1 VKEQDATLSAPA
13 TTTAHLSDGDPN
25 QAEAHDGRGGLRRT
39 LTTPSIVFMVLAA
52 AAPLTAAAGVLPL
65 SILFSENSAAPVYFI
80 VATVLLV
87 FFAVGYTALSRH
99 VADAGAFYAYIR
111 AGLGRIPGNAA
122 AMLALGAYT
131 LTVVALTVYAGPF
144 ASSLVATFTPWTDS
158 PWWLWSGVCWALLA
172 LLGYRSI
179 DLSSRVLSALLILE
193 IVVLV
198 ILGVGVLVSGG
209 AAGFPAEALNPVQ
222 AFGHGAPASGLM
234 WAVLCF
240 VGFEATAVFRGEAR
254 SPERTIP
261 RATYSAALLIGVL
274 YVFVS
279 VVIVMGAGSA
289 DVVAL
294 IAADPAAVLFTLADQ
309 AIGPWF
315 STVIN
320 VLLLTSIFACALS
333 FHNVVTRYQLTMG
346 ASGLLPKFVGRV
358 HGAHRVPSNASL
370 VLSGL
375 TIVAIALA
383 AVLNLDPV
391 IQVFGP
397 LIGVL
402 GFAVL
407 TMMAF
412 ASISAIVYFAR
423 PTGPRPGIFVRLIAP
438 IIATFGLLAVLIM
451 SLSNIGVIT
460 GSEIGTVLVIALL
473 IALPLT
479 GIVVSVVGKDR
490 GRSSSPSGSAS

>member
-1 VKEQDATLSAPA
+1 MNEQDAALSDPS
-13 TTTAHLSDGDPN
+13 TTTAHQLEGDS
-25 QAEAHDGRGGLRRT
+25 GREDDPDSKGGLRRT
-39 LTTPSIVFMVLAA
+39 LSTPSIVFMVLAA
-52 AAPLTAAAGVLPL
+52 AAPLTAASGVLPL
-65 SILFSENSAAPVYFI
+65 AILFSENSSAPVYFL
-80 VATVLLV
+80 VATVLLCL
-87 FFAVGYTALSRH
+87 FAVGYTALSRD

-131 LTVVALTVYAGPF
+131 LTVVALAVYAGPF
-144 ASSLVATFTPWTDS
+144 ASSLVATFTPWSDS
-158 PWWLWSGVCWALLA
+158 PWWLWSGACWALLA
-172 LLGYRSI
+172 LFGYRNV
-179 DLSSRVLSALLILE
+179 DLSSRVLSVLLILE
-193 IVVLV
+193 MAILV
-198 ILGVGVLVSGG
+198 ALGVGVFATGG
-209 AAGFPAEALNPVQ
+209 AASFPAESLNPAQ
-222 AFGHGAPASGLM
+222 AFGHGAPASGIM

-254 SPERTIP
+254 NPERTIP
-261 RATYSAALLIGVL
+261 RATYTAALLIGVL

-289 DVVAL
+289 DVGGL
-294 IAADPAAVLFTLADQ
+294 IAADPASVLFAIADK

-315 STVIN
+315 STVMN
-320 VLLLTSIFACALS
+320 VLLLSSIFACALS

-346 ASGLLPKFVGRV
+346 SSGLLPEFVGRV

-370 VLSGL
+370 VLSVL
-375 TIVAIALA
+375 TIVAIVLA

-391 IQVFGP
+391 VQVFGP

-412 ASISAIVYFAR
+412 ASISAVAYFSR
-423 PTGPRPGIFVRLIAP
+423 STEPRPGILVRLVAP
-438 IIATFGLLAVLIM
+438 VLATFGLLAVLIM
-451 SLSNIGVIT
+451 SLANIEVIT
-460 GSEIGTVLVIALL
+460 GSEIGTVLVIVLL

-479 GIVVSVVGKDR
+479 GLVISVVGRDR
-490 GRSSSPSGSAS
+490 GRVSTQAARTS